1 MIDSEYLVDMER
13 FIELSIG
20 RDNSNLESE
29 IIDVFTKSPIDGNM
43 VLSSK
48 QMRQTAI
55 SQRTAVA
62 SSLYQ
67 NLLNVVL
74 LSPRISVEDY
84 STGEKMAFDTLF
96 AAGIIIEN
104 K

>member
-29 IIDVFTKSPIDGNM
+29 IVDVFTKSPIDGNM

-55 SQRTAVA
+55 SQRATVA

-67 NLLNVVL
+67 NLLNIVL
-74 LSPRISVEDY
+74 LSPRISIEDY
-84 STGEKMAFDTLF
+84 TIGEKLAFDTLF